1 VEMLLSPLFQTLLSL
16 HVAEPAIAA
25 AAMSG
30 LSNAATATES
40 PTAAVVGSATSAT
53 AGSKIAA
60 ANE

>member
-1 VEMLLSPLFQTLLSL
+1 MQMLLSPLFLTLLSL
-16 HVAEPAIAA
+16 HIVESAIAA

-30 LSNAATATES
+30 LSNATTATES
-40 PTAAVVGSATSAT
+40 PTATVVGSATSAT